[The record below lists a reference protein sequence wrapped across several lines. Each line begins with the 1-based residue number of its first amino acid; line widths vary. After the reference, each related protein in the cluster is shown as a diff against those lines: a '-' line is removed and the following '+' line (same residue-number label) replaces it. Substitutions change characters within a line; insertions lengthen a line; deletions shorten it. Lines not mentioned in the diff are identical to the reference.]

1 MRIRAGYELTYEHQ
15 QPTPMLLM
23 LRVHPSRRT
32 DLLTDEILRFTPA
45 VQAHDYIDAFGNAC
59 TRILAPAGSITI
71 STEFVIFDH
80 GRPDVVAPD
89 ARQHDIGEIPDDVL
103 VFLLG
108 SRYCD
113 TDRLADFAWATFGAT
128 PPGWARV
135 QAICDFVHGH
145 IRFDYQHADPLRTAS
160 GGLEDRTGV
169 CRDFAHLAITLCR
182 CMNIPARY
190 CTGYLGDIG
199 VPPVPTIPWT
209 SAPGSRSGST
219 AAGSPSTRA
228 TTPPASGAS

>member
-32 DLLTDEILRFTPA
+32 DLLTDEVLRFTPA

-71 STEFVIFDH
+71 STEFVTFDH
-80 GRPDVVAPD
+80 GRPDLVAPA

-103 VFLLG
+103 LFLLG

-135 QAICDFVHGH
+135 QAIATSC
-145 IRFDYQHADPLRTAS
+145 TA
-160 GGLEDRTGV
+160 T
-169 CRDFAHLAITLCR
+169 
-182 CMNIPARY
+182 
-190 CTGYLGDIG
+190 
-199 VPPVPTIPWT
+199 
-209 SAPGSRSGST
+209 SGST
-219 AAGSPSTRA
+219 TRPPIRSAPRQAASRTA
-228 TTPPASGAS
+228 PASAATSPTSRSRSAAA